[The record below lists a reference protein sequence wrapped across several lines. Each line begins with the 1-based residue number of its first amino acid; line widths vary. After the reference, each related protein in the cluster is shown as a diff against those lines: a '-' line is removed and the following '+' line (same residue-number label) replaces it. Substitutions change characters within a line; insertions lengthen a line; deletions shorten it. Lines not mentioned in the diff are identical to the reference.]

1 MVLCVLFRWSGPP
14 VCSQLVFCIALP
26 DVSMEKDVLHV
37 HLLLCRLVP
46 RHSLLLYML
55 YINTYC
61 ITVVF
66 ALSSHLSPGANP
78 VKESTVYVYL
88 KLFYF

>member
-1 MVLCVLFRWSGPP
+1 MCPFPLVRSSCPLSAGVLHV
-14 VCSQLVFCIALP
+14 LP
-26 DVSMEKDVLHV
+26 DVSMERDVLHV
-37 HLLLCRLVP
+37 HLLLCHLVP